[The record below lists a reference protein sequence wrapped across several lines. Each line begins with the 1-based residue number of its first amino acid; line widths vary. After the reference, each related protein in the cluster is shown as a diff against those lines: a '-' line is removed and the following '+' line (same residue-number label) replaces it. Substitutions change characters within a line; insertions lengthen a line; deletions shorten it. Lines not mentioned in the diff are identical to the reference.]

1 MFTKNVRLFL
11 TFFVY
16 CSNQLRKMKTKR
28 TSLNDIAKALGVSKA
43 TVSFVL
49 NDKGDQFNIS
59 KKKQELIRAKAKELS
74 YVPNF
79 FAKSLR
85 QGSTKT
91 IGLVLP
97 DISNPFYGELC
108 KTIQQTL
115 FDAGYSTYI
124 INSNDDKAQETS
136 LMRGLIQ
143 RCIDGM
149 IIVPSND
156 IKEIIPVLH
165 ETHIPVVFTDRPGD
179 DLTDFIGID
188 NLKEAANVVNS
199 FKNKP
204 KRLTAFVGKDLDANL
219 QERIE
224 GIKKTCKDKNIDC
237 ELVTL
242 SKDQKDTDALV
253 AEQLKKGSDAFVAI
267 NNRVVF
273 KLVAASRTLNKTIG
287 KDMSL
292 ISFDNHEAFEFMNP
306 AISAIRQP
314 ITDIATK
321 SAERM
326 VERLADGSL
335 PYGKH
340 IILDCEFMNR
350 ETH

>member
-1 MFTKNVRLFL
+1 
-11 TFFVY
+11 
-16 CSNQLRKMKTKR
+16 MKAKR

-59 KKKQELIRAKAKELS
+59 KNKQELIKAKAKELS

-115 FDAGYSTYI
+115 FNSGYSTYI
-124 INSNDDKAQETS
+124 INSNDDKEQETT

-156 IKEIIPVLH
+156 IKEIIRYF
-165 ETHIPVVFTDRPGD
+165 VV
-179 DLTDFIGID
+179 
-188 NLKEAANVVNS
+188 VV
-199 FKNKP
+199 
-204 KRLTAFVGKDLDANL
+204 T
-219 QERIE
+219 
-224 GIKKTCKDKNIDC
+224 T
-237 ELVTL
+237 
-242 SKDQKDTDALV
+242 
-253 AEQLKKGSDAFVAI
+253 
-267 NNRVVF
+267 
-273 KLVAASRTLNKTIG
+273 
-287 KDMSL
+287 
-292 ISFDNHEAFEFMNP
+292 
-306 AISAIRQP
+306 RQ
-314 ITDIATK
+314 IHLMI
-321 SAERM
+321 
-326 VERLADGSL
+326 
-335 PYGKH
+335 
-340 IILDCEFMNR
+340 
-350 ETH
+350 